1 MSVIALIYL
10 TYIKIIVLTEEILVR
25 IYTIIDLA
33 RNQSTSQIIKTSKPS
48 KKNAKV

>member
-33 RNQSTSQIIKTSKPS
+33 RNLHQSNNQNKQTKQDEC
-48 KKNAKV
+48 